1 MSPSETFTAPNFIDH
16 FFLSLRAGG
25 MLEKGSQ
32 RTNMVSIDS
41 WYFDICKTKKSIL
54 VTQFIKFGIFYKVLL
69 M

>member
-1 MSPSETFTAPNFIDH
+1 MPPSEILLLLTLLTI
-16 FFLSLRAGG
+16 FLSLRAGG
-25 MLEKGSQ
+25 MLEKGVQ

-41 WYFDICKTKKSIL
+41 WYFDICKAKKSIL